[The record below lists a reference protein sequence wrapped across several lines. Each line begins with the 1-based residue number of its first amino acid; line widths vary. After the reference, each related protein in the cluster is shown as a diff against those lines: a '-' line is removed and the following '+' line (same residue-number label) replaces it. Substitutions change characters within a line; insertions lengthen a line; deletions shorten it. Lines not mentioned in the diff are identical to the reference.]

1 MNILTHISNQVRV
14 TVQVRYA
21 DDISDI
27 LKNEFT
33 FAYIITLHNLS
44 NRTMQVQK
52 RHWKINDSMDKV
64 RTVSGTGMNG
74 VKAIISPN
82 GTYEYEA
89 CVSIKSEFG
98 RMGGFFNMLD
108 MGTEKTFPVLVPDF
122 VLMYPS
128 KVN

>member
-1 MNILTHISNQVRV
+1 MTLTHISNKVRV

-33 FAYIITLHNLS
+33 FVYIITLHNLS

-64 RTVSGTGMNG
+64 RIVSGTGMNG

-108 MGTEKTFPVLVPDF
+108 LSTEKTFPVLVPDF
-122 VLMYPS
+122 VLIHPA